1 MKRFEVKAKTPVL
14 LSQTNQAS
22 YSATKG
28 VNDFTCNRRQ
38 RTLYFHGSR
47 KNLTLTSCPSWQPC
61 LSSQENVFKKF
72 MLKNSAVCKVVP
84 YYTTFVSGATLWDRG
99 IYHPAHNRHHK
110 RPSLL
115 CPRFTAHMK
124 ISPGILESPQML
136 STKFRGFPVKQMSP
150 NKKNFPTQR
159 NTWRDSVCFRRGQKQ
174 VVQTN
179 IPIHREYKVPKL
191 PPPSLASSEED
202 LAEAVV
208 HTPTPSVRNQETPLA
223 QTIAPEE
230 KKKEP
235 EEPELLWTNT
245 EIDKD
250 TELDELDKLQN
261 SVSPLLSETEHTPS
275 DFSRPTSSIK
285 SNQTLFSFERETDWS
300 DTELEAASSSS
311 QTSYQPILDTSSL
324 LVASGYCSG
333 FLSPSLNSSSYHGT
347 ANILQ
352 ASSYSVKKCSGQTPS
367 FVEIWH
373 DRLLHHWPVLPPISP
388 QRACSDTTCEVRSQ
402 TSKLSNG
409 TQDAFN
415 ELEGI
420 NPQTGCSLSQHDEG
434 NSSEE
439 DLSDLSE
446 LSKRVA
452 SLNIGCVSEDES
464 LAEIRLSLLD
474 HQSWE
479 KTGQHEGIQN
489 DVEEWC
495 NASEDVL
502 EYKMKNIGSAA
513 LDANGFLLHLA
524 PAFLKENK
532 TSDTYSNNGIADQ
545 QSIYTMT
552 VGMKSPN
559 TLRNEENS
567 FSTTELH
574 PNTDLE
580 IKSSI
585 AGASLVEDC
594 CLFPQ
599 LTGLNETESTLESR
613 DPLSVGHMNKAQFDT
628 VLKEPDEESNKDMD
642 GCCIGDKR
650 PGESKTPS
658 HANRGRPSK
667 LDHTILLG
675 MDQQRKAEGRQAQAL
690 YIYSKLQETQIPAF
704 RAPETRTIF
713 NFEDFDFLA
722 KYCIFSQEKLAKYK
736 MAFEAVDTDGDGYLN
751 CLQVLMALK
760 ETVPSDALTDAEEL
774 YVYRIL
780 EIVDYYV
787 TDGLTDLRLFA
798 VMASLAQKITAL
810 DNFMRA
816 LIGRMDFKALELK
829 MYNAR
834 QLFLW
839 NIDSHSSSITVD
851 QLLVE
856 LKAGGISEE
865 HEKAVQ
871 RELRH
876 IQKLDLLDFLTYLPL
891 FVLTHNSV
899 IANPLDDSRTI

>member
-1 MKRFEVKAKTPVL
+1 MKHFEVKAKTPVL
-14 LSQTNQAS
+14 LCQTNQTS

-38 RTLYFHGSR
+38 RTLYFHDSR
-47 KNLTLTSCPSWQPC
+47 KNFKLTSSPSWQPC

-72 MLKNSAVCKVVP
+72 MLKNSAMCKVVP

-99 IYHPAHNRHHK
+99 IYHPAHNRHHE

-124 ISPGILESPQML
+124 ISPGILASPQML
-136 STKFRGFPVKQMSP
+136 STKFRGFPVKQMSQ
-150 NKKNFPTQR
+150 NKKNFTTQR
-159 NTWRDSVCFRRGQKQ
+159 NTWRDS
-174 VVQTN
+174 
-179 IPIHREYKVPKL
+179 
-191 PPPSLASSEED
+191 
-202 LAEAVV
+202 
-208 HTPTPSVRNQETPLA
+208 
-223 QTIAPEE
+223 
-230 KKKEP
+230 
-235 EEPELLWTNT
+235 
-245 EIDKD
+245 
-250 TELDELDKLQN
+250 
-261 SVSPLLSETEHTPS
+261 
-275 DFSRPTSSIK
+275 
-285 SNQTLFSFERETDWS
+285 
-300 DTELEAASSSS
+300 
-311 QTSYQPILDTSSL
+311 
-324 LVASGYCSG
+324 
-333 FLSPSLNSSSYHGT
+333 
-347 ANILQ
+347 
-352 ASSYSVKKCSGQTPS
+352 
-367 FVEIWH
+367 
-373 DRLLHHWPVLPPISP
+373 
-388 QRACSDTTCEVRSQ
+388 ACSDTTSDVRSQ
-402 TSKLSNG
+402 TSKLSCG

-420 NPQTGCSLSQHDEG
+420 NPRTSCSLSQCDEG

-439 DLSDLSE
+439 DISDLSE
-446 LSKRVA
+446 LSKRTA

-479 KTGQHEGIQN
+479 KTGQDEGIQN
-489 DVEEWC
+489 DVEEC
-495 NASEDVL
+495 YNASEDISG
-502 EYKMKNIGSAA
+502 YQMKNNIGSAA
-513 LDANGFLLHLA
+513 LDDNGFLLHLA

-559 TLRNEENS
+559 TLKNEENS
-567 FSTTELH
+567 LSTSELH
-574 PNTDLE
+574 TNTDLE

-599 LTGLNETESTLESR
+599 LT
-613 DPLSVGHMNKAQFDT
+613 V
-628 VLKEPDEESNKDMD
+628 
-642 GCCIGDKR
+642 
-650 PGESKTPS
+650 
-658 HANRGRPSK
+658 
-667 LDHTILLG
+667 
-675 MDQQRKAEGRQAQAL
+675 
-690 YIYSKLQETQIPAF
+690 
-704 RAPETRTIF
+704 
-713 NFEDFDFLA
+713 DFLA

-736 MAFEAVDTDGDGYLN
+736 RSFEAVDTDGDGYLN

-760 ETVPSDALTDAEEL
+760 EIVPSDALTDAEEL

-798 VMASLAQKITAL
+798 VMASLAQKIAAL

-839 NIDSHSSSITVD
+839 NIDSHSGSITVD

-891 FVLTHNSV
+891 FVLIHNSV

>member
-1 MKRFEVKAKTPVL
+1 MKHFEVKAKTPVL
-14 LSQTNQAS
+14 LCQTNQTS

-38 RTLYFHGSR
+38 RTLYFHDSR
-47 KNLTLTSCPSWQPC
+47 KNFKLTSSPSWQPC

-72 MLKNSAVCKVVP
+72 MLKNSAMCKVVP

-99 IYHPAHNRHHK
+99 IYHPAHNRHHE

-124 ISPGILESPQML
+124 ISPGILASPQML
-136 STKFRGFPVKQMSP
+136 STKFRGFPVKQMSQ
-150 NKKNFPTQR
+150 NKKNFTTQR

-179 IPIHREYKVPKL
+179 IPIHHEYKVPKL

-202 LAEAVV
+202 LAEAIN
-208 HTPTPSVRNQETPLA
+208 HPPTPSVRNQETPLT
-223 QTIAPEE
+223 QTIGTEE

-235 EEPELLWTNT
+235 KEPELLWTNT
-245 EIDKD
+245 EMDKD
-250 TELDELDKLQN
+250 IELDELDKLWD

-275 DFSRPTSSIK
+275 DFGRPTSSIK
-285 SNQTLFSFERETDWS
+285 SNQTLFSFDRETDWS

-311 QTSYQPILDTSSL
+311 QTSNQPILHPGSL

-352 ASSYSVKKCSGQTPS
+352 ASSYSVKKCSGQAPS

-388 QRACSDTTCEVRSQ
+388 QRACSDTTSDVRSQ
-402 TSKLSNG
+402 TSKLSCG

-420 NPQTGCSLSQHDEG
+420 NPRTSCSLSQCDEG

-439 DLSDLSE
+439 DISDLSE
-446 LSKRVA
+446 LSKRTA

-479 KTGQHEGIQN
+479 KTGQDEGIQN
-489 DVEEWC
+489 DVEEC
-495 NASEDVL
+495 YNASEDISG
-502 EYKMKNIGSAA
+502 YQMKNNIGSAA
-513 LDANGFLLHLA
+513 LDDNGFLLHLA

-559 TLRNEENS
+559 TLKNEENS
-567 FSTTELH
+567 LSTSELH
-574 PNTDLE
+574 TNTDLE

-599 LTGLNETESTLESR
+599 LT
-613 DPLSVGHMNKAQFDT
+613 V
-628 VLKEPDEESNKDMD
+628 
-642 GCCIGDKR
+642 
-650 PGESKTPS
+650 
-658 HANRGRPSK
+658 
-667 LDHTILLG
+667 
-675 MDQQRKAEGRQAQAL
+675 
-690 YIYSKLQETQIPAF
+690 
-704 RAPETRTIF
+704 
-713 NFEDFDFLA
+713 DFLA

-736 MAFEAVDTDGDGYLN
+736 RSFEAVDTDGDGYLN

-760 ETVPSDALTDAEEL
+760 EIVPSDALTDAEEL

-798 VMASLAQKITAL
+798 VMASLAQKIAAL

-839 NIDSHSSSITVD
+839 NIDSHSGSITVD

-891 FVLTHNSV
+891 FVLIHNSV

>member
-1 MKRFEVKAKTPVL
+1 MSMVL
-14 LSQTNQAS
+14 SFSVCA
-22 YSATKG
+22 
-28 VNDFTCNRRQ
+28 
-38 RTLYFHGSR
+38 GSLGGICAMEDTFDVSWDVIFQF
-47 KNLTLTSCPSWQPC
+47 NL
-61 LSSQENVFKKF
+61 N
-72 MLKNSAVCKVVP
+72 VVP

-99 IYHPAHNRHHK
+99 IYHPAHNRHHE

-136 STKFRGFPVKQMSP
+136 STKFRGFPVKQMSQ

-311 QTSYQPILDTSSL
+311 QTSYQPILHTSSL

-388 QRACSDTTCEVRSQ
+388 QRAPNSN
-402 TSKLSNG
+402 LSS
-409 TQDAFN
+409 F
-415 ELEGI
+415 
-420 NPQTGCSLSQHDEG
+420 
-434 NSSEE
+434 
-439 DLSDLSE
+439 
-446 LSKRVA
+446 
-452 SLNIGCVSEDES
+452 
-464 LAEIRLSLLD
+464 LA
-474 HQSWE
+474 
-479 KTGQHEGIQN
+479 
-489 DVEEWC
+489 
-495 NASEDVL
+495 
-502 EYKMKNIGSAA
+502 
-513 LDANGFLLHLA
+513 GFLLHLA

-628 VLKEPDEESNKDMD
+628 VLKEPAEESNKDMD

-650 PGESKTPS
+650 PGESRTPS

-704 RAPETRTIF
+704 RAPETRTIS

-810 DNFMRA
+810 DSFMRA